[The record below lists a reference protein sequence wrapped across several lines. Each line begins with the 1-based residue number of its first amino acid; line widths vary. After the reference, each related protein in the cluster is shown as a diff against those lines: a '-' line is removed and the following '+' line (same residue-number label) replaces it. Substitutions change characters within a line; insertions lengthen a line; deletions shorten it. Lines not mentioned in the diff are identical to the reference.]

1 MTDRTVLSENQLR
14 LLTLLFLL
22 FGALMLLAGVLAN
35 DQRRTLRQ
43 ANRLSELSALA
54 PAYSTLIHEMQK
66 ERDLSAG
73 FIAGKED
80 GKFGRLL
87 PGQRAATDRARQA
100 PLNGHDTLQTM
111 PPELLEKVDVASA
124 SLSRL
129 DHIRQAVDAGE
140 IPPDEMIGYYSN
152 TISDLLRVVRTIA
165 MLSTDVGVSTTITA
179 YTAFLQGKEHAGL
192 ERATGTLGFALHRFP
207 AGLQRAFLETIAKQD
222 AYFAVFVDYASPDQ
236 VAYFLATVTGS
247 AVTEVDHMRRIAL
260 SRPVAGPNGGSLA
273 DQSEDIDAQYWFDT
287 ISRKIDLM
295 KSVEDRLSHD
305 LQAQAAAIRSNAGT
319 LLLAY
324 SGATVFLLLV
334 TIGLAVLTFVR
345 MSQTRKVVWAVWH
358 QANYDALT
366 GLPNRGLLD
375 DRLVGALAAARRGGT
390 KVAVLFLDLD
400 KFKPVND
407 TLGHAVGDLL
417 LQEVAN
423 SLRNSVRETDTVARI
438 GGDEFVAVLTNVH
451 DRSDAERVAEKII
464 ARLSH
469 PFTLRAHTVDI
480 GCSIGIA
487 IYPDDDSE
495 LTGLLEKADT
505 VMYQVKKDS
514 TRQYGFVPQVEPGAV
529 TEAEDEPD
537 RQTESKRGA

>member
-1 MTDRTVLSENQLR
+1 MTERTVFSENQLR

-22 FGALMLLAGVLAN
+22 FAALMLLAGVLAN
-35 DQRRTLRQ
+35 EQRQTLKQ
-43 ANRLSELSALA
+43 ADRLNDLASLA
-54 PAYSTLIHEMQK
+54 PTYSALIHELQK
-66 ERDLSAG
+66 ERGLSAG
-73 FIAGKED
+73 FIAGKG

-87 PGQRAATDRARQA
+87 PDQRAAADRVRVS
-100 PLNGHDTLQTM
+100 PLDGHGTLETM
-111 PPELLEKVDVASA
+111 PAELLEKVDVAAA

-129 DHIRQAVDAGE
+129 EQIRQAVDTGG
-140 IPPDEMIGYYSN
+140 IPPDEMIAYYSA

-192 ERATGTLGFALHRFP
+192 ERDTGALGYALQHFP
-207 AGLQRAFLETIAKQD
+207 TGLQRAFLETIAKQD
-222 AYFAVFVDYASPDQ
+222 AYFAVFVDYASPQ
-236 VAYFLATVTGS
+236 QAAYFLETVTGS
-247 AVTEVDHMRRIAL
+247 AVNEVDYMRRIAM
-260 SRPVAGPNGGSLA
+260 SRPVAGPNSGS
-273 DQSEDIDAQYWFDT
+273 QYGPTEDIDAQYWFDT

-295 KSVEDRLSHD
+295 KAVEERLSED
-305 LQAQAAAIRSNAGT
+305 LQGQATAIRSNAKT

-324 SGATVFLLLV
+324 AVATVFLLLV
-334 TIGLAVLTFVR
+334 TIGLAVATFIR
-345 MSQTRKVVWAVWH
+345 MSQTRKVVRAVWH

-375 DRLVGALAAARRGGT
+375 DRLIGALAAARRNGT

-417 LQEVAN
+417 LKEVAN

-451 DRSDAERVAEKII
+451 DRADVVNVAEKII

-487 IYPDDDSE
+487 IYPDDDSD
-495 LTGLLEKADT
+495 LLGLLEKADAA
-505 VMYQVKKDS
+505 MYRVKRGGEPK
-514 TRQYGFVPQVEPGAV
+514 YGFVPDVEQGPERHVDA
-529 TEAEDEPD
+529 
-537 RQTESKRGA
+537 KRGA